1 MLVSDGL
8 GRGGKSGV
16 NGDSE
21 FQIGPW
27 QVKPLLGT
35 LTGPGGTVHLEP
47 KVMGVLVH
55 LAERRGEVVT
65 REQFIERVWHGRVV
79 TDEVLSRCISLLR
92 TQLGDNPREPQ
103 YIQTV
108 PKIGYRLVMPVERAI
123 TPPSEPAAAP
133 RVETPA
139 PRVPGGEVP
148 IRRRSLLWAIG
159 AMLVLAL
166 GLGVWRWIDRS
177 PAPGATDQAAI
188 AVLPFV
194 NVSGDRGNEYFSDGL
209 TEELIDRLAHVPG
222 LRVVARTSAFA
233 LKGSNED
240 VRAIAG
246 RLGVHYVLEGSVRK
260 EGDRVRI
267 TAQLIDAERGFYLWS
282 ERFDGEL
289 RQIFTL
295 QDAIA
300 NAIVTQLTPRLADKR
315 DRTEI
320 STAPPTQVIPA
331 YELLLR
337 GRYNL
342 KRRDEAPIRR
352 SIELFQEALQ
362 LDPAFI
368 DAYTELAGAYALL
381 PYYSYEDQEEMFD
394 LALATIERGA
404 AVNPAVRDAA
414 EGTRAFIHFGRWE
427 WVEAEE
433 AFRHALAT
441 HANDPNLEQW
451 YSQLLAGVGNAPESL
466 KHAELAKRLD
476 VLSPVVNDRLAVAY
490 LWVNEDE
497 RARVQFELADEL
509 GMGPTAN
516 PEAYLVLLLRQKQYP
531 RAREIL
537 IGLQKLFARANE
549 WIDPFLA
556 ALADPALRP
565 AAVAAVAQATEQHSI
580 SLKYQYGVWL
590 YLGEADRAIDAAMR
604 LVDEPTD
611 FDVEFLFARETAP
624 LRRHPRFGELITRIG
639 LDRYWDRYGWPDVC
653 ARKGHRIECH

>member
-1 MLVSDGL
+1 
-8 GRGGKSGV
+8 V

-21 FQIGPW
+21 FQLGPW
-27 QVKPLLGT
+27 RVQPLLGT
-35 LTGPGGTVHLEP
+35 LTGPEGTVHLEP

-108 PKIGYRLVMPVERAI
+108 PKVGYRLVVPVE
-123 TPPSEPAAAP
+123 PLAAP
-133 RVETPA
+133 PPADSAGVIPAHA
-139 PRVPGGEVP
+139 PRRKVSD
-148 IRRRSLLWAIG
+148 RRRFVPWAIG
-159 AMLVLAL
+159 AGVVLVI
-166 GLGVWRWIDRS
+166 GLGVWQWIERS
-177 PAPGATDQAAI
+177 SKPGADQAAI

-194 NVSGDRGNEYFSDGL
+194 NVSPDAGNEYFSDGL

-240 VRAIAG
+240 IRTIAG

-260 EGDRVRI
+260 EGDQVRI
-267 TAQLIDAERGFYLWS
+267 TAQLIDAERGFHLWS
-282 ERFDGEL
+282 QRFDGEL
-289 RQIFTL
+289 RQIFRL
-295 QDAIA
+295 QDDIA
-300 NAIVTQLTPRLADKR
+300 NAIVTQLKPRLADSR
-315 DRTEI
+315 VRTQI

-337 GRYNL
+337 ARYNL

-352 SIELFQEALQ
+352 AIELFQEAIE
-362 LDPAFI
+362 LDPGFV
-368 DAYTELAGAYALL
+368 DAYSDLAGAYAVL
-381 PYYSYEDQEEMFD
+381 PYYSYEDQGEMFD

-404 AVNPAVRDAA
+404 ALNPAVRDAA

-441 HANDPNLEQW
+441 QSSDPNLEQW
-451 YSQLLAGVGNAPESL
+451 YSQHLASVGNATESL
-466 KHAELAKRLD
+466 VHAELAKRLD

-490 LWVNEDE
+490 LWVNDDE
-497 RARVQFELADEL
+497 HARTQFELADEL
-509 GMGPTAN
+509 GLGPTAN
-516 PEAYLVLLLRQKQYP
+516 PEAYLVLLLRQKQYQH
-531 RAREIL
+531 AREIL
-537 IGLQKLFARANE
+537 VGLQRLFARAKE

-556 ALADPALRP
+556 ALEDPTLRP
-565 AAVAAVAQATEQHSI
+565 AAIAAVAQATEHHSL

-590 YLGEADRAIDAAMR
+590 YLGEADRAMDAAMR
-604 LVDEPTD
+604 LADEPAD
-611 FDVEFLFARETAP
+611 FKVEFLFARETAS

-639 LDRYWDRYGWPDVC
+639 LDRYWDRYGWPELC
-653 ARKGHRIECH
+653 ARKGNAIECH

>member
-1 MLVSDGL
+1 M
-8 GRGGKSGV
+8 

-27 QVKPLLGT
+27 RVRPLLGT
-35 LTGPGGTVHLEP
+35 LTGAGGTVHLEP

-108 PKIGYRLVMPVERAI
+108 PKIGYRLVMPVEWRASPQS
-123 TPPSEPAAAP
+123 TEAAGPDRVDASSTAVPATGAP
-133 RVETPA
+133 V
-139 PRVPGGEVP
+139 G
-148 IRRRSLLWAIG
+148 RRPLLWAIG
-159 AMLVLAL
+159 AVILLGL

-177 PAPGATDQAAI
+177 LWHETAEQAAI
-188 AVLPFV
+188 AVLPFA
-194 NVSGDRGNEYFSDGL
+194 NLSGDPANEYFSDGL
-209 TEELIDRLAHVPG
+209 TEELIDRLSHVPG

-233 LKGSNED
+233 LKGSTED
-240 VRAIAG
+240 VRSIAD

-260 EGDRVRI
+260 QDDQVRI
-267 TAQLIDAERGFYLWS
+267 TAQLIDAERGFHLWS
-282 ERFDGEL
+282 KRFDGEL
-289 RQIFTL
+289 RQIFSL
-295 QDAIA
+295 QDDVA
-300 NAIVTQLTPRLADKR
+300 NAIVMQLQPRLAGIR
-315 DRTEI
+315 TPTEI

-352 SIELFQEALQ
+352 SIELFQEALR
-362 LDPAFI
+362 LDPGFV
-368 DAYTELAGAYALL
+368 DAYSELAGAYALL
-381 PYYSYEDQEEMFD
+381 PYYSYEDQEEMFG

-404 AVNPAVRDAA
+404 SVNPAVRDAA

-427 WVEAEE
+427 WIDAEE
-433 AFRHALAT
+433 AFRHALARQSS
-441 HANDPNLEQW
+441 DPNLHQW
-451 YSQLLAGVGNAPESL
+451 YSQLLACVGNARESL
-466 KHAELAKRLD
+466 KHAELSRRLD

-490 LWVNEDE
+490 LWVNDDE
-497 RARVQFELADEL
+497 HARIQFDVADEL

-516 PEAYLVLLLRQKQYP
+516 PEAYLVLLLRQGDYQ

-537 IGLQKLFARANE
+537 VGLQKLFARANE

-556 ALADPALRP
+556 ALGDSALRP
-565 AAVAAVAQATEQHSI
+565 AAIAAVARATEKHSI
-580 SLKYQYGVWL
+580 SLKYQYGTWL
-590 YLGEADRAIDAAMR
+590 YLGEADRAMDAAMR
-604 LVDEPTD
+604 LVEEPTD

-624 LRRHPRFGELITRIG
+624 LRRHVRFGELVRKIG
-639 LDRYWDRYGWPDVC
+639 LDRYWDRYGWPDMC
-653 ARKGHRIECH
+653 ARKGNRIECH

>member
-1 MLVSDGL
+1 
-8 GRGGKSGV
+8 V
-16 NGDSE
+16 NGESE
-21 FQIGPW
+21 FQLGPW
-27 QVKPLLGT
+27 RVKPLLGT
-35 LTGPGGTVHLEP
+35 LTGKDGTVHLEP

-108 PKIGYRLVMPVERAI
+108 PKVGYRLVVPVEPIAAMPRGDATDVLPAGAP
-123 TPPSEPAAAP
+123 TPS
-133 RVETPA
+133 VS
-139 PRVPGGEVP
+139 G
-148 IRRRSLLWAIG
+148 RRRFVPWAIG
-159 AMLVLAL
+159 AAVVLAMGL
-166 GLGVWRWIDRS
+166 GLWLWIERS
-177 PAPGATDQAAI
+177 SGPGADQAAI

-194 NVSGDRGNEYFSDGL
+194 NVSPDTGNEYFSDGL

-240 VRAIAG
+240 IRTIAG

-260 EGDRVRI
+260 EGDQLRI
-267 TAQLIDAERGFYLWS
+267 TAQLIDAERGFHLWS
-282 ERFDGEL
+282 QRFDGEL
-289 RQIFTL
+289 RQIFSL
-295 QDAIA
+295 QDAVA
-300 NAIVTQLTPRLADKR
+300 NAIVTQLEPRLAHN
-315 DRTEI
+315 RTRVQI

-337 GRYNL
+337 ARYNL

-352 SIELFQEALQ
+352 AIELFQEAIR
-362 LDPAFI
+362 LDPGFV
-368 DAYTELAGAYALL
+368 DAYSELAGAYAVL

-394 LALATIERGA
+394 LALATVERGA

-433 AFRHALAT
+433 AFRHALARQ
-441 HANDPNLEQW
+441 ASDPNLEQW
-451 YSQLLAGVGNAPESL
+451 YSQHLASVGNATESL
-466 KHAELAKRLD
+466 VHAELAKRLD

-490 LWVNEDE
+490 LWVNDDE
-497 RARVQFELADEL
+497 HARIQFELADEL

-516 PEAYLVLLLRQKQYP
+516 PEAYLVLLLRQKHYP

-537 IGLQKLFARANE
+537 IGLQKLFARAKE

-556 ALADPALRP
+556 ALEKPALRP
-565 AAVAAVAQATEQHSI
+565 AAIDAVARATEQHAI

-590 YLGEADRAIDAAMR
+590 YLGEADRAMDAAMR
-604 LVDEPTD
+604 LADEPTD
-611 FDVEFLFARETAP
+611 FKVEFLFARETAA

-639 LDRYWDRYGWPDVC
+639 LDRYWDRYGWPELC
-653 ARKGHRIECH
+653 TRKGDGIECH

>member
-1 MLVSDGL
+1 M
-8 GRGGKSGV
+8 

-27 QVKPLLGT
+27 RVRPLLGT

-55 LAERRGEVVT
+55 LVERRGEVVT

-92 TQLGDNPREPQ
+92 TELGDNPREPQ

-108 PKIGYRLVMPVERAI
+108 PKIGYRLVVPVEPRTA
-123 TPPSEPAAAP
+123 TPANDTAAAP
-133 RVETPA
+133 SAEAPTPVA
-139 PRVPGGEVP
+139 GGKVSD
-148 IRRRSLLWAIG
+148 RRRAGLWAMG
-159 AMLVLAL
+159 AVVVVML
-166 GLGVWRWIDRS
+166 GLGIWYWMQRS
-177 PAPGATDQAAI
+177 PGPDATDQAAI

-194 NVSGDRGNEYFSDGL
+194 NVSPDTGNEYFSDGL

-240 VRAIAG
+240 VRTIAG
-246 RLGVHYVLEGSVRK
+246 RLGVQYVLEGSVRK
-260 EGDRVRI
+260 EGDQLRI
-267 TAQLIDAERGFYLWS
+267 TAQLIDAQRGFHLWS
-282 ERFDGEL
+282 QRFDGEL
-289 RQIFTL
+289 RQIFRL
-295 QDAIA
+295 QDDVA
-300 NAIVTQLTPRLADKR
+300 NAIVTQLKPRLADNR
-315 DRTEI
+315 AHSQI

-337 GRYNL
+337 ARYNL

-352 SIELFQEALQ
+352 AIELYEEAIK
-362 LDPAFI
+362 LDPAFV
-368 DAYTELAGAYALL
+368 DAHSELAGAYAVL

-404 AVNPAVRDAA
+404 TVNPGVRDAA

-433 AFRHALAT
+433 AFRHALARQSS
-441 HANDPNLEQW
+441 DPNLEQW
-451 YSQLLAGVGNAPESL
+451 YSQLLASVGNAPESL
-466 KHAELAKRLD
+466 VHAELAKRLD

-497 RARVQFELADEL
+497 RARIQFELADEL

-516 PEAYLVLLLRQKQYP
+516 PEAYLVLLLRQKQYQ

-537 IGLQKLFARANE
+537 IGLQKLFARAKE

-556 ALADPALRP
+556 ALEDPTLRP
-565 AAVAAVAQATEQHSI
+565 AAVAALAHATEQHSI

-590 YLGEADRAIDAAMR
+590 YLGEADRAMDAAMR
-604 LVDEPTD
+604 LVEEPTD
-611 FDVEFLFARETAP
+611 FQVEFLFARETAP
-624 LRRHPRFGELITRIG
+624 LRRHARFGELITRIG

-653 ARKGHRIECH
+653 ARRGNRIECH